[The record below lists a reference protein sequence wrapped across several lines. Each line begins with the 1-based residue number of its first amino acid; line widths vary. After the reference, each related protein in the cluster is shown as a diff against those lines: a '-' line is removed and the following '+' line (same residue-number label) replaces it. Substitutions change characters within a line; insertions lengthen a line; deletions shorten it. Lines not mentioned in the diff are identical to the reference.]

1 MSMTIDLPEVPALP
15 QQARFFKEGGAD
27 LVEIKFVGSKDSV
40 IRKVKPEHM
49 AQFREEWNC
58 YCDGTP
64 MKQRSGTPL
73 TDLPGMDDQKAQ
85 QFILQNVHTAEEIAA
100 LSDAQCQA
108 LGHGTLTLRKAA
120 HEMLALRSMKQQEKS
135 RDDVVK
141 ASATIGSVPAEK
153 YASESDMAEVKQ
165 GLADLAKSMA
175 DLAAALAPKKP
186 GRPKKTVE
194 PAAED

>member
-1 MSMTIDLPEVPALP
+1 MTIDLPEVPPLP
-15 QQARFFKEGGAD
+15 QHARFFKEGAAD

-64 MKQRSGTPL
+64 MKQRAGTPL
-73 TDLPGMDDQKAQ
+73 TDLPNVSVQQAQ
-85 QFILQNVHTAEEIAA
+85 QFITQNVHTAEEIAA

-120 HEMLALRSMKQQEKS
+120 HEMLSLRAMKQQETS
-135 RDDVVK
+135 RDQVVK

-153 YASESDMAEVKQ
+153 YASESD
-165 GLADLAKSMA
+165 
-175 DLAAALAPKKP
+175 LAAVKSDMSEIKAMLAQLLAPKKP
-186 GRPKKTVE
+186 GRPKKSAE
-194 PAAED
+194 PEA

>member
-15 QQARFFKEGGAD
+15 QHARFFKEGLAD
-27 LVEIKFVGSKDSV
+27 LIEIKFVGSKDSV

-49 AQFREEWNC
+49 AQFREEWNS

-64 MKQRSGTPL
+64 MKQRAGTPL
-73 TDLPGMDDQKAQ
+73 TDLPGVDAQKAQ

-120 HEMLALRSMKQQEKS
+120 HEMISLRAMKQQERS
-135 RDDVVK
+135 RDEVVK
-141 ASATIGSVPAEK
+141 ASATISAMPAEK
-153 YASESDMAEVKQ
+153 YASETDLAEVKQ
-165 GLADLAKSMA
+165 GLATLSQNVA
-175 DLAAALAPKKP
+175 DLVAALAAKPKP
-186 GRPKKTVE
+186 GRPKKQ
-194 PAAED
+194 AEE